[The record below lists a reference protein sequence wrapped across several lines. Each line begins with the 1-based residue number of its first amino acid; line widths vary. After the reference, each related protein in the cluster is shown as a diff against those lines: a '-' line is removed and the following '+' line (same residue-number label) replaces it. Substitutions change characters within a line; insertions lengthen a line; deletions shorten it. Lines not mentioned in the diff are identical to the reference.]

1 VTPKQL
7 IQDEDY
13 RALAEFRYQL
23 RRFLRFSEQ
32 AARGAGLE
40 PQQHQLLM
48 AVKGLPL
55 DKKPTIGVI
64 AERMQLEH
72 HSTVELIDRL
82 EEKGLVRR
90 YRDKLDRRQV
100 LIRVTP
106 AALEVLAELSAQHLT
121 HLGSVGPAFIRVLR
135 TIMTEASD
143 SIQKLRAANER

>member
-1 VTPKQL
+1 MEPKEL
-7 IQDEDY
+7 VQDEDY

-32 AARGAGLE
+32 AARAAGLE

-48 AVKGLPL
+48 VIKGLPL
-55 DKKPTIGVI
+55 DRKPTIGVI

-82 EEKGLVRR
+82 EERGLVRR

-100 LIRVTP
+100 LVRVTP
-106 AALEVLAELSAQHLT
+106 AAAEILAELSAQHLR

-135 TIMTEASD
+135 KVITEASG
-143 SIQKLRAANER
+143 SIQRLTAENER

>member
-1 VTPKQL
+1 MAPKDL

-32 AARGAGLE
+32 AARAAGLE
-40 PQQHQLLM
+40 PQHHQLLM
-48 AVKGLPL
+48 AIKGLPL

-82 EEKGLVRR
+82 EERGLVRR

-100 LIRVTP
+100 LVRVTP
-106 AALEVLAELSAQHLT
+106 AAGEILAELSAQHLT
-121 HLGSVGPAFIRVLR
+121 HLGSVGPTFIRVFR
-135 TIMTEASD
+135 TIMTEAGG
-143 SIQKLRAANER
+143 SIRKLKAANER

>member
-1 VTPKQL
+1 MAPKDL

-32 AARGAGLE
+32 AARAAGLE
-40 PQQHQLLM
+40 PQHHQLLM
-48 AVKGLPL
+48 AIKGFPL

-82 EEKGLVRR
+82 EERGLVRR

-100 LIRVTP
+100 LVRVTP
-106 AALEVLAELSAQHLT
+106 AAGEMLAELSARHLT

-135 TIMTEASD
+135 TIMTEASG
-143 SIQKLRAANER
+143 SIRRLKAANDG

>member
-1 VTPKQL
+1 MAPKDL

-32 AARGAGLE
+32 AARAAGLE
-40 PQQHQLLM
+40 PQHHQLLM
-48 AVKGLPL
+48 AIKGLPMG
-55 DKKPTIGVI
+55 KKPTIGVI

-82 EEKGLVRR
+82 EERGLVRR

-100 LIRVTP
+100 LVRVTP
-106 AALEVLAELSAQHLT
+106 AAVEILAELSVQHLA
-121 HLGSVGPAFIRVLR
+121 HLGSVGPTFIRVLR
-135 TIMTEASD
+135 TIMSEAGG
-143 SIQKLRAANER
+143 SIRRLKAANEG